1 VKLSKNLFIPIIP
14 KAHDAIKTKFLAL
27 FNSLIE
33 EWVIHPLKIFPINIL
48 ARNHGSFA
56 LAHDN
61 RGVEI
66 LMQLTPKSPFQ
77 VFSLLILVNV
87 LLACIRKC
95 HSLLEIIPPHSS
107 SKLSEDLRTVKLWT
121 PRILA
126 LILWIFNLKTRRS
139 ARADIPSNSPS

>member
-1 VKLSKNLFIPIIP
+1 VKLSKYLLIPIIP
-14 KAHDAIKTKFLAL
+14 KPHDVIETKFLAL
-27 FNSLIE
+27 GNGLIE
-33 EWVIHPLKIFPINIL
+33 EWIIHLLKISPINIL
-48 ARNHGSFA
+48 ARDNRSFA

-77 VFSLLILVNV
+77 ILSLLILVYI
-87 LLACIRKC
+87 LLTCISES
-95 HSLLEIIPPHSS
+95 HSLLEIVPSHGS
-107 SKLSEDLRTVKLWT
+107 SKLSENLRTGKLWA

-126 LILWIFNLKTRRS
+126 LICWIFDLKTRRS